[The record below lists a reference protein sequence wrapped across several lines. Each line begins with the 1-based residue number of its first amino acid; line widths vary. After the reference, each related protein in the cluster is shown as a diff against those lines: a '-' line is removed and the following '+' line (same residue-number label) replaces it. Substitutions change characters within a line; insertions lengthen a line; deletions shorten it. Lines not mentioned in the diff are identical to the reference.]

1 MTKEPRQATI
11 LVVDDDEAFG
21 KATADILRH
30 NGHETHRATSA
41 AQALMVLEKMTP
53 DLMLIDI
60 MMPEVDGL
68 SLIKLLARNPKML
81 YTPMVVVSAKAQDSD
96 IGEAWWAGAEGY
108 LTKPFTTQEL
118 LQRVDYM
125 LPRLPL

>member
-1 MTKEPRQATI
+1 MTKEPKRANI

-21 KATADILRH
+21 KATSDILRH
-30 NGHETHRATSA
+30 HGYETRTATSA
-41 AQALMVLEKMTP
+41 AQALMALEKMTP

-108 LTKPFTTQEL
+108 LTKPFTSQEL
-118 LQRVDYM
+118 LQRVDHM
-125 LPRLPL
+125 LSQLPQ